1 MRMTIKTRLI
11 ASFALVLLLL
21 VASSLL
27 AVREVDGLRADPG
40 AIVDRTAARLET
52 LLRAE
57 LALVG
62 AMSDVRAYVGAAR
75 PDPAAEAATAVDAA
89 F

>member
-11 ASFALVLLLL
+11 ASFGLVLLLL

-27 AVREVDGLRADPG
+27 AVREVDGLRADLG

-57 LALVG
+57 LAL
-62 AMSDVRAYVGAAR
+62 AQ
-75 PDPAAEAATAVDAA
+75 AELRWRFSSAPKTR
-89 F
+89 

>member
-11 ASFALVLLLL
+11 ASFGLVLLLL

-27 AVREVDGLRADPG
+27 AVREVDGLRADLG

-57 LALVG
+57 LAL
-62 AMSDVRAYVGAAR
+62 AQ
-75 PDPAAEAATAVDAA
+75 AELRWRFSSAPKIR
-89 F
+89 